1 MFIVSNDFLTA
12 GKQQMTYNNI
22 LLTRNNK
29 SFYAFEKRLVLDC
42 CIGKWLISSSYN
54 FIYLGLRSF
63 NTYGSNLINRNKL
76 FFKDN
81 KGRLPL
87 QGVISK

>member
-22 LLTRNNK
+22 LLTINLSMRLK
-29 SFYAFEKRLVLDC
+29 KRLVLDC